1 MRKFQVYIFTIIYH
15 LLLEIITGHLNEMQV
30 QLNIKIIN
38 INIVYR
44 CDRNKKNGGG
54 NIQSV
59 FHCNKTISL
68 EMIN

>member
-15 LLLEIITGHLNEMQV
+15 LLLEIITGHLNETQV

-44 CDRNKKNGGG
+44 CDRSKKNGGG

-59 FHCNKTISL
+59 FPATRQFH
-68 EMIN
+68 